1 MKRLLIT
8 GGSGFVGGHLVAH
21 AKGDWQVF
29 AAYHSRPI
37 SPQGVTSLA
46 LDLADEKAIEDAVE
60 KIQPNVIIHAAAWS
74 NIDGCEKEPERAFH
88 INATATEI
96 LAELTSRLDCRLV
109 YVSSD
114 MVFDGEI
121 GDYKEDDDTR
131 PVNVYGKTKL
141 MGEKFIQS
149 VCQNYVIAR
158 SALIYGHPMTNASS
172 FSEIMLQ
179 TLRSGKIMPLF
190 TDQFRTPI
198 LVQNL
203 AQALLEIAGMSFT
216 GTIHL
221 GGSQRV
227 DRYTFGCR
235 LAVLSRFSETQCRA
249 VSMADIP
256 MAAPRPWDVSL
267 NIHKAKRLLKTKLL
281 GYFKGLE
288 QAVPS

>member
-1 MKRLLIT
+1 M
-8 GGSGFVGGHLVAH
+8 GGHLIAQ
-21 AKGDWQVF
+21 AKDEWEVF
-29 AAYHSRPI
+29 ATYQSRPI
-37 SPQGVTSLA
+37 SPPDVTSLA

-96 LAELTSRLDCRLV
+96 LAELTSRLGCRLV
-109 YVSSD
+109 FVSSD
-114 MVFDGEI
+114 MVFDGET
-121 GDYKEDDDTR
+121 GDYTEDDDTR
-131 PVNVYGKTKL
+131 PINVYGKTKL

-158 SALIYGHPMTNASS
+158 SALIYGYPVTNASS
-172 FSEIMLQ
+172 FSEITLQ

-203 AQALLEIAGMSFT
+203 TQALLEIAGMSFT
-216 GTIHL
+216 GIVHL
-221 GGSQRV
+221 GGAQRV
-227 DRYTFGCR
+227 DRYTFGRR
-235 LAVLSRFSETQCRA
+235 LAVLNRFSEAQCRA
-249 VSMADIP
+249 VSMADVP
-256 MAAPRPWDVSL
+256 MAATRPRDVSL
-267 NIHKAKRLLKTKLL
+267 NIHKAKRLLNTKLL

-288 QAVPS
+288 QAVQSGC